1 MNVLCAGL
9 NHHVAPVD
17 VRELFAVRDSE
28 LPRLLSEFRAID
40 GVDEAVILS
49 TCNRVEFYATT
60 LCPERTLAD
69 LRATLS
75 ARTGID
81 APLYHHTGPAGVR
94 HLFRVASGLDS
105 MVLGETEILGQ
116 VKTAYASAATHGATR
131 RTLNRLF
138 QHAFRVAKSV
148 RTETNITRGATS
160 VGSVA
165 VEMAGRIFGDLD
177 HRRVMILGAG
187 DTSERTAR
195 ALVSRGVRTVIVS
208 NRTYDRAARLAA
220 DIGGMAIH
228 FNHWHKEFHEIDI
241 LISSTGAPHF
251 ILTPEKLAPIVKA
264 RNGRPLFLIDLA
276 VPRDID
282 PQANDLEG
290 VFLYDIDSLQSI
302 ANRFLASRRQEVEK
316 CEALIDTQV
325 NTFLT
330 WLTKSPITERR
341 PAISEATQPA
351 KPLTPTPH

>member
-9 NHHVAPVD
+9 NHHVASVD
-17 VRELFAVRDSE
+17 VRERFAVRDTD
-28 LPRLLSEFRAID
+28 LPGLFADLRAID
-40 GVDEAVILS
+40 GLDEAVVLS
-49 TCNRVEFYATT
+49 TCNRVEFYAAT

-69 LRATLS
+69 LRATLANRS
-75 ARTGID
+75 GID
-81 APLYHHTGPAGVR
+81 APLYHHVGPTSVR

-116 VKTAYASAATHGATR
+116 VKTAYAAAATHGATR

-160 VGSVA
+160 VGAVA

-208 NRTYDRAARLAA
+208 NRTYERAATLAA

-228 FNHWHKEFHEIDI
+228 FDHWHKEFRDVDI
-241 LISSTGAPHF
+241 LISSTHAPHF
-251 ILTPEKLAPIVKA
+251 ILTPEKLAPVVKA

-282 PQANDLEG
+282 PAVNALDG
-290 VFLYDIDSLQSI
+290 IFLYDIDSLQTIANRSI
-302 ANRFLASRRQEVEK
+302 ANRQQEVER
-316 CEALIDTQV
+316 CETLIDDQV
-325 NTFLT
+325 KTFLT
-330 WLTKSPITERR
+330 WLTKAPFKERR
-341 PAISEATQPA
+341 LPAAEIQESKAAPA
-351 KPLTPTPH
+351 AHT

>member
-17 VRELFAVRDSE
+17 VRERFAVRETE
-28 LPRLLSEFRAID
+28 LADLLAHLRTIAGLE
-40 GVDEAVILS
+40 EAVVIS
-49 TCNRVEFYATT
+49 TCNRVEFYAATPS
-60 LCPERTLAD
+60 PERTLAD
-69 LRATLS
+69 LRATL
-75 ARTGID
+75 ADRTGFD
-81 APLYHHTGPAGVR
+81 APLYHHFGPASVR
-94 HLFRVASGLDS
+94 HLFRVVSGLDS

-116 VKTAYASAATHGATR
+116 TKTAYAAAASHGATR
-131 RTLNRLF
+131 ATLNRLF

-148 RTETNITRGATS
+148 RTETKITRGATS

-195 ALVSRGVRTVIVS
+195 SLVSRGVRTIIVS
-208 NRTYDRAARLAA
+208 NRTYERAARLAA

-228 FNHWHKEFHEIDI
+228 FDHWHKEFHEVDI

-251 ILTPEKLAPIVKA
+251 ILTPEKLAPVVRS

-282 PQANDLEG
+282 PQANELEG

-302 ANRFLASRRQEVEK
+302 ANRSLASRQQEVDK
-316 CEALIDTQV
+316 CEAIIDTHV
-325 NTFLT
+325 KTFLT
-330 WLTKSPITERR
+330 WLDQSAERR
-341 PAISEATQPA
+341 LPADVQAKTTAPA
-351 KPLTPTPH
+351 VHT